1 MAFLVFY
8 LKTVSDSEHVNE
20 TVEAIETLIVSA
32 IEQLKKSVK
41 GSDEQDILDY
51 IQKKENNI
59 NQQALSVSIASLSK
73 NSMVLNKLSIKWQK
87 FL

>member
-8 LKTVSDSEHVNE
+8 LKTVSDSGHANE

-73 NSMVLNKLSIKWQK
+73 NSMVLNKPSIKWQK